1 MLLLLRHSRPAIS
14 VFYHSSLQKSFRSFR
29 TRPTG
34 YTQTKDMAPV
44 LDDKSE
50 IVIPFILQH
59 LEAHKKHGDA
69 PFFIGLN
76 GVQGVGKTTLVL

>member
-1 MLLLLRHSRPAIS
+1 
-14 VFYHSSLQKSFRSFR
+14 
-29 TRPTG
+29 
-34 YTQTKDMAPV
+34 MAPV

-59 LEAHKKHGDA
+59 LEAHKKHGDV